1 MSEIPKPKL
10 ASTVILLRP
19 TQPQGFEVLL
29 TRRPDEMAFL
39 GGMYCFPGGTIKKG
53 DCCAASL
60 RRSHGLSP
68 TAARKV
74 IGSHFSPQE
83 ALGLWVAAI
92 RELFEE
98 VGVLLAVTADGRLAS
113 IDRGL
118 NQRLAE
124 KHTALLA
131 GDFSFNALLE
141 AENLQ
146 SDMTQLAYFSYWQ
159 TPSQF
164 KVRFDT
170 RFFLASLPADHPPLT
185 TSPEVAHSIWLS
197 PDHALQLFSKGT
209 LPMIFPTF
217 ASLRT
222 LADFDSLESLVAE
235 FKLPETQSLASTAI
249 EPPLKNSKSC

>member
-19 TQPQGFEVLL
+19 THPGFEVLL

-39 GGMYCFPGGTIKKG
+39 GGMYCFPGGTIQKG
-53 DCCAASL
+53 DCCAAIL

-113 IDRGL
+113 IDRDL
-118 NQRLAE
+118 NQGLVK

-146 SDMTQLAYFSYWQ
+146 CDMTQLAYFSYWQ

-185 TSPEVAHSIWLS
+185 TSAEVAHSIWLS

-235 FKLPETQSLASTAI
+235 FKLPATQ
-249 EPPLKNSKSC
+249 

>member
-1 MSEIPKPKL
+1 MSELTKPRK

-19 TQPQGFEVLL
+19 AHDGGIEVLL

-39 GGMYCFPGGTIKKG
+39 GGMYCFPGGTVQEE
-53 DCCAASL
+53 DFSAAIL
-60 RRSHGLSP
+60 RRCHGLSP
-68 TAARKV
+68 TAARKIV
-74 IGSHFSPQE
+74 GSHFSPPE

-98 VGVLLAVTADGRLAS
+98 VGVLLAITLGGRLAVM
-113 IDRGL
+113 DRDL
-118 NQRLAE
+118 NDRLTK

-131 GDFSFNALLE
+131 RDLSFNALLE
-141 AENLQ
+141 GENLQ
-146 SDMTQLAYFSYWQ
+146 CATTQLAYFSCWQ

-170 RFFLASLPADHPPLT
+170 RFFLASMPADHPPLAV
-185 TSPEVAHSIWLS
+185 SPEVAHSIWLT
-197 PDHALQLFSKGT
+197 PDRALQLFGKGT

-222 LADFDSLESLVAE
+222 LADFNSLESVFAE
-235 FKLPETQSLASTAI
+235 F
-249 EPPLKNSKSC
+249 EPARIQ